1 MKVMKPNG
9 RRYSDH
15 ILAQPNLHHNF
26 RAEVII
32 FVAEFNLRV
41 SSPRGSLYLRGCFF
55 FCLLVVPLGIILGFW
70 NTADNIEGQAKV
82 SETARLGL
90 ILALHG
96 LLSPY
101 HNFCI
106 SEYLA
111 YNAPR
116 SWER

>member
-26 RAEVII
+26 RADVII

-55 FCLLVVPLGIILGFW
+55 FCLLVVPLGIILEFW
-70 NTADNIEGQAKV
+70 HTADNIEGQAKL
-82 SETARLGL
+82 SETARLSL

-96 LLSPY
+96 LLSPN
-101 HNFCI
+101 HNFGI
-106 SEYLA
+106 SEYLV
-111 YNAPR
+111 YNAPG
-116 SWER
+116 S